1 MTEPTA
7 GAGANQRRPWRVRYR
22 VGLGGTVSLLLA
34 ITLLAL
40 AAGTY
45 VNTYDAIVYLAH
57 ERARELLV
65 QTGFRIRSHM
75 LAAVPSVELSRMLIR
90 DKLLPSDRE
99 ALGRQF
105 ILVLRANPTFSWVSY
120 SDAAGSFTGAYR
132 AQDGTLRVSYTRLRG
147 GKSELTEYTVDDS
160 GTWTP
165 SLRKTDYGY
174 DPRRDRFYE
183 AAQSA
188 GRRVWVGPYV
198 FFDEGVPGMTCA
210 APHLAPDGR
219 LLGVFTVDFNL
230 NALSRFV
237 SELSFGRRGRV
248 VVLTPDGTVIAHP
261 TLRVVEVTGQQSEG
275 KLVRAPDVPDPMLQ
289 SFAAAARTDEG
300 ARTLLAGDGAEEFTF
315 NHGNERYLA
324 AIRRVDIDNGLT
336 WIVGAFAPEDD
347 FLDVLERNHVIAIA
361 IAATALCIGM
371 VLTFVLAR
379 RISVPLTRLAS
390 EMEEAGAF
398 NLTARPPQPT
408 IFKEVALMDEALL
421 RMKGSLRSFAYYVPT
436 DLVRTMLASGQEA
449 TLSGHRRELTV
460 YFSDIAGFTAK
471 AETMTPDEL
480 VSAMSR
486 YLEEMTRII
495 AAHGGTVDKFIGDAI
510 MAFWGAPAPVA
521 DHAARACE
529 TAIHCQRALARI
541 RASAG
546 TAWEASQHARIGIAT
561 GDVVVGNMGSPERFN
576 YTVMGDTVNLASRL
590 EGLNKLYG
598 TSILVTEPTYDAAR
612 VRVIGRPVDLVQV
625 QGRSRG
631 VKVYELLGLAGED
644 EDGVAEMASTAA
656 EAFDAYVAGEFGRAA
671 ACFETMLERRPHDR
685 VAALLAERCREFM
698 ATPPPADW
706 AGVYVATQK

>member
-1 MTEPTA
+1 MTDSTVA
-7 GAGANQRRPWRVRYR
+7 GGANQRHPWRVRYR
-22 VGLGGTVSLLLA
+22 VGLGATVSLLLA

-40 AAGTY
+40 ATATY
-45 VNTYDAIVYLAH
+45 VNTYEAIVQLAH
-57 ERARELLV
+57 DRARDLLA
-65 QTGFRIRSHM
+65 QTGVRIQSHM
-75 LAAVPSVELSRMLIR
+75 LAAVPSVELSRMLVR
-90 DKLLPSDRE
+90 DKLLPTDRE
-99 ALGRQF
+99 ALSRHF
-105 ILVLRANPTFSWVSY
+105 ILVLRANPSFSWVSY

-132 AQDGTLRVSYTRLRG
+132 AQDGTLRVSHTRLRSG
-147 GKSELTEYTVDDS
+147 RSELTEHTVDDS

-165 SLRKTDYGY
+165 FQRKTDYGY

-210 APHLAPDGR
+210 VPHFAPDGR

-237 SELSFGRRGRV
+237 AGLSFGRHGRV
-248 VVLTPDGTVIAHP
+248 VILTPDGTVIAHP
-261 TLRVVEVTGQQSEG
+261 TLKVVEVTGQKSEG
-275 KLVRAPDVPDPMLQ
+275 KLLRAPDVADRMLQ
-289 SFAAAARTDEG
+289 AFAAAARTHEG
-300 ARTLLAGDGAEEFTF
+300 AQTLLAGDGAEEFTF
-315 NHGNERYLA
+315 IRENERYLA
-324 AIRRVDIDNGLT
+324 AIRRVEIDDGLT

-347 FLDVLERNHVIAIA
+347 FLDVLERNHLVAITV
-361 IAATALCIGM
+361 AATALCFGM
-371 VLTFVLAR
+371 LATFVLAR

-398 NLTARPPQPT
+398 NLTARLPQRT

-471 AETMTPDEL
+471 AETMSPDAL

-486 YLEEMTRII
+486 YLEAMTRII

-541 RASAG
+541 RANPG
-546 TAWEASQHARIGIAT
+546 TPWEASQHARIGIAT

-598 TSILVTEPTYDAAR
+598 TSILVTEATYDAAR
-612 VRVIGRPVDLVQV
+612 GRVIGRPVDLVQV

-644 EDGVAEMASTAA
+644 EDGVAALAATAA

-671 ACFETMLERRPHDR
+671 AGFETMLERQPQDR

>member
-1 MTEPTA
+1 MTAPTV
-7 GAGANQRRPWRVRYR
+7 GAGANQRLPWRVRYR
-22 VGLGGTVSLLLA
+22 VGLGATVSLLLA
-34 ITLLAL
+34 ITLVAL
-40 AAGTY
+40 AGATY
-45 VNTYDAIVYLAH
+45 VNTYQAIVFLAH
-57 ERARELLV
+57 ERARDLLV
-65 QTGFRIRSHM
+65 QAGARIQSHM
-75 LAAVPSVELSRMLIR
+75 LAAVPSVELTRMLTR
-90 DKLLPSDRE
+90 DKLLPTDRE

-105 ILVLRANPTFSWVSY
+105 ILVLRANPTFSWASY
-120 SDAAGSFTGAYR
+120 SDNAGTFTGAYR
-132 AQDGTLRVSYTRLRG
+132 AQDGTLRVSLTQLRG
-147 GKSELTEYTVDDS
+147 GRSELSEYTVDDA

-237 SELSFGRRGRV
+237 AELTFGRHGRV
-248 VVLTPDGTVIAHP
+248 VILTPDGTVVAHP
-261 TLRVVEVTGQQSEG
+261 TLRVVEVTGQGSGG
-275 KLVRAPDVPDPMLQ
+275 KLLRAPDVADPMLQ
-289 SFAAAARTDEG
+289 SFAATARTHEG
-300 ARTLLAGDGAEEFTF
+300 APTLLAGDGAGEFTF
-315 NHGNERYLA
+315 VHANERYLA
-324 AIRRVDIDNGLT
+324 AIRRVDIDQGLT

-347 FLDVLERNHVIAIA
+347 FLDVLTRNYVIAVA
-361 IAATALCIGM
+361 VAAAALCFGM
-371 VLTFVLAR
+371 LLTFTLAR
-379 RISVPLTRLAS
+379 RISIPLTRLAS

-398 NLTARPPQPT
+398 KLTARPSQPT
-408 IFKEVALMDEALL
+408 IFKEIALMDGALL

-471 AETMTPDEL
+471 AETMSPDAL
-480 VSAMSR
+480 VNAMSR
-486 YLEEMTRII
+486 YLEEMTKII

-541 RASAG
+541 RTNAG
-546 TAWEASQHARIGIAT
+546 TEWEASQYARIGIAT
-561 GDVVVGNMGSPERFN
+561 GDVLVGNMGSPERFN

-598 TSILVTEPTYDAAR
+598 TSMLVTEATYDAAR
-612 VRVIGRPVDLVQV
+612 ERVIGRPVDLVQV
-625 QGRSRG
+625 KGRSRG
-631 VKVYELLGLAGED
+631 VKIYELLGLAGEE
-644 EDGVAEMASTAA
+644 EDGVKEMAARAA
-656 EAFDAYVAGEFGRAA
+656 EAFDAYVAGEFSRAA
-671 ACFETMLERRPHDR
+671 ASFDAMLERWPDDR
-685 VAALLAERCREFM
+685 VAALLVERCREFM